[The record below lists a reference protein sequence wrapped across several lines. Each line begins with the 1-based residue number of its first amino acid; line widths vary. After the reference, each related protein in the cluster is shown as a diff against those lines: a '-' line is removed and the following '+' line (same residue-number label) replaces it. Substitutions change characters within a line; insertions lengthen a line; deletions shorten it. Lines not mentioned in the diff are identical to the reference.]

1 MKNDTRVIYKYVIPE
16 GGKTT
21 IRGWFTRVLDA
32 AEQDGQL
39 VLWAEN
45 SLTRSDLMGNQ
56 IPREDKEK
64 IDLTIFSIGTG
75 HPYSAVGVGEY
86 LRSVQMSDG
95 LVWHIF
101 VQPSQDFCLL

>member
-1 MKNDTRVIYKYVIPE
+1 
-16 GGKTT
+16 
-21 IRGWFTRVLDA
+21 
-32 AEQDGQL
+32 
-39 VLWAEN
+39 
-45 SLTRSDLMGNQ
+45 MGNQ

-75 HPYSAVGVGEY
+75 YPYSAVGVGEY

-101 VQPSQDFCLL
+101 V